1 MTTHSDRAT
10 RIDRDADPEPPEES
24 VVCTVVED
32 GVVVYDEDDPDA
44 WITSTVSVDT
54 TDVC

>member
-1 MTTHSDRAT
+1 MTTHSDRTAG
-10 RIDRDADPEPPEES
+10 IDRDADPEPPRES

-32 GVVVYDEDDPDA
+32 GVVVYDEENPDA